1 MFENK
6 KYYYGIDFLR
16 WFAAFM
22 IVLYHYSLHFK
33 INEIDYSNFLN
44 YLIINREFAPNFVWL
59 FWGISGFIFTN
70 VYINKDVTFKKFFIS
85 RFARLYPLHLITLI
99 LVAILQFQS
108 FKNFGHTQENYI
120 NDIYHFVLHLF
131 FASEWGFQKGWSY
144 NTPVWSVSIE
154 IPVYFFFLISLVYL
168 KKLKMIFSILIS
180 VTFYLIFPEI
190 FKFFETFKN
199 ISFTSWQ
206 KLAIFH
212 FSTCI
217 FYFFLGSSIY
227 FLCSKFIKYKSI
239 IFYFALILILISV
252 YLLNIE
258 DNMNYT
264 KLFPSTFCLILSL
277 ILLFA
282 NLNNFFDNFF
292 KKIYLISNTSYS
304 IYLIHFP
311 LQILLLDIVKKY
323 SLNMN
328 IFSNLT
334 YFFIFIIILQFISY
348 LSLIFVETP
357 IRKYINKLNRI

>member
-22 IVLYHYSLHFK
+22 IVLYHYSLLFK

-108 FKNFGHTQENYI
+108 FKNFCHTQENYI

-168 KKLKMIFSILIS
+168 KKLKMIFSI
-180 VTFYLIFPEI
+180 Y
-190 FKFFETFKN
+190 K
-199 ISFTSWQ
+199 
-206 KLAIFH
+206 
-212 FSTCI
+212 
-217 FYFFLGSSIY
+217 
-227 FLCSKFIKYKSI
+227 IK
-239 IFYFALILILISV
+239 
-252 YLLNIE
+252 
-258 DNMNYT
+258 
-264 KLFPSTFCLILSL
+264 
-277 ILLFA
+277 
-282 NLNNFFDNFF
+282 
-292 KKIYLISNTSYS
+292 
-304 IYLIHFP
+304 
-311 LQILLLDIVKKY
+311 
-323 SLNMN
+323 
-328 IFSNLT
+328 
-334 YFFIFIIILQFISY
+334 
-348 LSLIFVETP
+348 
-357 IRKYINKLNRI
+357 NKL